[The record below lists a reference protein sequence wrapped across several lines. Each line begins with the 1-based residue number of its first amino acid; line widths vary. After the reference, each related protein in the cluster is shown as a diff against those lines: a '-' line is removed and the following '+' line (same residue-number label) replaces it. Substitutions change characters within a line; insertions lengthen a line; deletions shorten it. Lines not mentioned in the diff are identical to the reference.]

1 MKDPLKNK
9 RILVTGAS
17 RGIGRAIAVDLA
29 RHGAKV
35 AVLATRLA
43 NLEETCAEILSVG
56 GESLPLEGD
65 ISDAATAAAAVK
77 AMVDDWGG
85 IDGLVANAG
94 VTQDNLLLR
103 MSEEQFDKVV
113 DVNLKGSF
121 HFLKAVTKPMMR
133 QKAGSVVFIGSV
145 VATTGNPG
153 QANYCA
159 AKAALHGLARSAALE
174 LGSRGI
180 TVNVVAPGFIAT
192 DMTSELPEAA
202 QEAMLSKI
210 ALGRPGSGEDIAG
223 IVRFLQSPEASYITG
238 QVMLV
243 DGGLSL
249 G

>member
-43 NLEETCAEILSVG
+43 NLEETCAEILAVG

-65 ISDAATAAAAVK
+65 ISDAATAASAVK
-77 AMVDDWGG
+77 AMVDNWGG

-103 MSEEQFDKVV
+103 MTEEQFDKVV

-202 QEAMLSKI
+202 QNAMLSKI